1 MTGRPFRENDGPVK
15 AMERGKEVS
24 LGFPN
29 RKDFF
34 DRCRR
39 MVIKVGSGVLTT
51 ERGLNR
57 VMIHRLSDQVAE
69 LRLRDKER
77 KIIIVSSGAVASG
90 VRKIGLK
97 ERPRTIPHK
106 QASAAVGQ
114 GVLMEAWEQAFDK
127 YDLLVAQVLLTSE
140 DLAHRHRYLNARN
153 ALETLLDWGILP
165 IINENDTVVV
175 EEIKFGDNDQLSALM
190 AGLIGADLVINLT
203 DTDGLYDCD
212 PRENAA
218 ARLIPVL
225 HKVDARIIECAT
237 PRPGAVGTGGMLSKI
252 NAARKCLASGIPM
265 IIAPGRE
272 RDVLLRLMD
281 GEELGTAFIPR
292 GRIYQGKKIWL
303 ANLPKPSGDLVLDGG
318 AVKALTRGGKSLLP
332 IGVLAVRGNFGVGS
346 PVRCVD
352 EGGRVVGVGLSNYK
366 AAEIEQIKGR
376 HTEEIG
382 VILGLKPFDE
392 VIHRNNFVLAEE
404 FMQAKVNGGSDA

>member
-1 MTGRPFRENDGPVK
+1 MTP
-15 AMERGKEVS
+15 
-24 LGFPN
+24 GFPD
-29 RKDFF
+29 RKEFF
-34 DRCRR
+34 ARCRR
-39 MVIKVGSGVLTT
+39 LVVKVGSGVLTT

-127 YDLLVAQVLLTSE
+127 YDLLVAQVLMTSE

-153 ALETLLDWGILP
+153 TLETLLDWGILP

-175 EEIKFGDNDQLSALM
+175 EEIKFGDNDQLSALI
-190 AGLIGADLVINLT
+190 AGLIGADLVVNLT
-203 DTDGLYDCD
+203 DTEGLYDCD
-212 PRENAA
+212 PRENAS

-225 HKVDARIIECAT
+225 HKVDARIVQCAA

-281 GEELGTAFIPR
+281 GEDLGTAFLPR
-292 GRIYQGKKIWL
+292 GRVYQGKKIWL
-303 ANLPKPSGDLVLDGG
+303 ANLPKPSGDLVLDEG
-318 AVKALTRGGKSLLP
+318 AVNALARRGKSLLP
-332 IGVLAVRGNFGVGS
+332 IGVVAVRGNFGVGS

-352 EGGRVVGVGLSNYK
+352 QAGTVVGVGLTNYK
-366 AAEIEQIKGR
+366 AAEIELIKGR
-376 HTEEIG
+376 HSEEIATLIG
-382 VILGLKPFDE
+382 FKPYDE

-404 FMQAKVNGGSDA
+404 IIQSTAEGETDA